1 MNYVIIKP
9 TYTALLQPGYLPVDP
24 AARSLHFFSTLISIT
39 HPTVVLAKFSAL
51 PNLKTTILWTGN
63 AMRISTML
71 NLVGLYCLAFH
82 STIDM
87 PDEPLTGANT
97 PILLELFLKLLKL

>member
-1 MNYVIIKP
+1 
-9 TYTALLQPGYLPVDP
+9 
-24 AARSLHFFSTLISIT
+24 
-39 HPTVVLAKFSAL
+39 
-51 PNLKTTILWTGN
+51 
-63 AMRISTML
+63 MRISTML
-71 NLVGLYCLAFH
+71 NLVGLYCLALH

>member
-1 MNYVIIKP
+1 
-9 TYTALLQPGYLPVDP
+9 
-24 AARSLHFFSTLISIT
+24 
-39 HPTVVLAKFSAL
+39 
-51 PNLKTTILWTGN
+51 
-63 AMRISTML
+63 MRISTML